1 MKILHIGKFYPV
13 YGGVEKVMYDFCDGL
28 SRMGIRSDFLGVNA
42 DATTTNIV
50 KVNEYFTV
58 YAMSY
63 IKKVASTYLSTSMI
77 SQLKKIHRQYDIV
90 HIHHPDPMACL
101 ALYLSGFKGKVIC
114 HWHSDIVRQKTI
126 LKFYKPLQTWMLK
139 RASFVVGT
147 SPVYLEYSP
156 YLQPYKEKLRL
167 VPIGIPPVVKS
178 LNPVA
183 VQKIAAM
190 ANGRKMVFS
199 LGRLIYYK
207 GYQYLI
213 DAAKYLTDD
222 ICVIVG
228 GKGPLKEEF
237 EQRIA
242 ANGLQDKVFLV
253 GRVED
258 EDLSSYFSSCD
269 LFCLPST
276 ERSEAFGIV
285 QVEAMAYGKPL
296 VATRIEGSGVSWVNE
311 ENVSGLNVEIENAQ
325 DLADKINAILGDE
338 ALAKRLG
345 DGALM
350 RYEMSFTQEKMV
362 DSILP
367 LYQQLLKEDIHNK
380 K

>member
-1 MKILHIGKFYPV
+1 MKVLHIGKFYPV

-42 DATTTNIV
+42 DAKTTNIV
-50 KVNEYFTV
+50 KVNDNFTV

-77 SQLKKIHRQYDIV
+77 SQLRKIKGQYDII

-101 ALYLSGFKGKVIC
+101 ALYLSGYKGKIVC

-139 RASFVVGT
+139 KASVIAGT
-147 SPVYLEYSP
+147 SPIYLDYSP
-156 YLQPYKEKLRL
+156 FLQPYKNKLEL
-167 VPIGIPPVVKS
+167 VPIGIPPVNNAIKEET
-178 LNPVA
+178 
-183 VQKIAAM
+183 VQKIQSLAK
-190 ANGRKMVFS
+190 GRKIVFS

-213 DAAKYLTDD
+213 EAAKYLNED
-222 ICVIVG
+222 ICVIIG
-228 GKGPLKEEF
+228 GKGPLRDEF
-237 EQRIA
+237 EQTIQT
-242 ANGLQDKVFLV
+242 NGLQDKVFLM
-253 GRVED
+253 GRIED
-258 EDLSSYFSSCD
+258 EDLSAYFSGCG

-285 QVEAMAYGKPL
+285 QVEAMAYAKPL

-311 ENVSGLNVEIENAQ
+311 ENVSGLNVEIENAK
-325 DLADKINAILGDE
+325 DLADKINTILGNAE
-338 ALAKRLG
+338 LTKRLG
-345 DGALM
+345 DGALK
-350 RYEMSFTQEKMV
+350 RYEDNFTQKRMV
-362 DSILP
+362 DLIVP
-367 LYQQLLKEDIHNK
+367 IYQKVLNEK
-380 K
+380 

>member
-1 MKILHIGKFYPV
+1 MKVLHIGKFYPV

-28 SRMGIRSDFLGVNA
+28 SKRGIRSDFLGVNA

-50 KVNEYFTV
+50 QVNDFFTV

-77 SQLKKIHRQYDIV
+77 SQLKKIKDQYDII

-101 ALYLSGFKGKVIC
+101 ALYLSGYKGKVIC

-139 RASFVVGT
+139 RSIFIVGT
-147 SPVYLEYSP
+147 SPIYLEYSP
-156 YLQPYKEKLRL
+156 YIQPFKEKLRL
-167 VPIGIPPVVKS
+167 LPIGIPPVDKTI
-178 LNPVA
+178 
-183 VQKIAAM
+183 QKNTVEKINALAK
-190 ANGRKMVFS
+190 GRKIVYS

-213 DAAKYLTDD
+213 EAAQYMNED
-222 ICVIVG
+222 ICVIIG

-237 EQRIA
+237 EQTIKRL
-242 ANGLQDKVFLV
+242 GLEDKVFLM
-253 GRVED
+253 GRIED
-258 EDLSSYFSSCD
+258 EDMSAFFSSCD

-311 ENVSGLNVEIENAQ
+311 ENVSGLNVEIENAK
-325 DLADKINAILGDE
+325 DLAEKINKILGDKE
-338 ALAKRLG
+338 LTKKLG
-345 DGALM
+345 DGALQ
-350 RYEMSFTQEKMV
+350 RYQNLFTQEKMV
-362 DSILP
+362 DDILP
-367 LYQQLLKEDIHNK
+367 IYQQALNK
-380 K
+380 N